1 MHIPNYDK
9 QNSLFC
15 KLKLVVETF
24 EVNKPTN
31 QDSLKSQKL
40 VNHWLK
46 RLALNLM
53 NQPIKINKKS
63 PMLLSRQIIK
73 NVIKNFGD

>member
-1 MHIPNYDK
+1 MYIPNYDK
-9 QNSLFC
+9 QNYLFC

-46 RLALNLM
+46 LLALNLM
-53 NQPIKINKKS
+53 NQPIKIN
-63 PMLLSRQIIK
+63 
-73 NVIKNFGD
+73 